1 MAVIEI
7 KKDPSRKELA
17 WLGALFA
24 LFFAAIGAMAYWR
37 FGTPETAFRL
47 WGIGAAVSV
56 LYYAIPPIR
65 KPLYLGWMYAAF
77 PIGWT
82 ISHVLLGITY
92 YLVLTPIGLVIR
104 LLGRDPLE
112 RRFEPQR
119 ETYWSRHQPDADP
132 ARYFRQF

>member
-7 KKDPSRKELA
+7 KKNPSRKELA

-37 FGTPETAFRL
+37 FGAPETAFRL
-47 WGIGAAVSV
+47 WGIGAVVSV

-65 KPLYLGWMYAAF
+65 KPLYLGWMYAAY

-112 RRFEPQR
+112 RRFEADR
-119 ETYWSRHQPDADP
+119 GSYWSRHQPDARP